1 MLGGDNRWGL
11 SPAAPGIAGHILQD
25 GEYRKLNPQQPRR
38 SHRVGEREFPWE
50 MGGAAR
56 HAAVGGAG
64 NESDC
69 VNATCGVSV
78 AMRPYV
84 VADVA
89 QARKA
94 RILCGRFDIFDE
106 LLEHL
111 RVALAAGSS
120 SRRGGQRCGCNHA
133 LTDGTGRRLTGRN
146 AELAFRAGS
155 ALAEGLT
162 LAMGHRQ
169 NQDHGS
175 DEEGKAE
182 TESGDEDDARPNR
195 QGVVV
200 NDMDRMV
207 ASVRELAR
215 GPLSGEV
222 QRGVAATVVKMGEVR
237 VRSASGQQGREGG
250 REGGAGGGGTGAGH
264 GGRESE
270 GNARH
275 THAIYLPAQER
286 R

>member
-89 QARKA
+89 LARKA

-120 SRRGGQRCGCNHA
+120 SSGGQRCGCNHA

-162 LAMGHRQ
+162 LAMGQRQ
-169 NQDHGS
+169 NQDNGPN
-175 DEEGKAE
+175 EEGKAE
-182 TESGDEDDARPNR
+182 AESGDEDDARPNR
-195 QGVVV
+195 QGLVVP
-200 NDMDRMV
+200 DMDRMV

-215 GPLSGEV
+215 GPLSGEA
-222 QRGVAATVVKMGEVR
+222 QRRVAAMVVKMGEV
-237 VRSASGQQGREGG
+237 SSISFGSIGEGG
-250 REGGAGGGGTGAGH
+250 RVCVCVGGGGVRFRGV
-264 GGRESE
+264 
-270 GNARH
+270 
-275 THAIYLPAQER
+275 QK
-286 R
+286 